1 MSPRTIADLVHRDSP
16 LLRDDM
22 PVVDAVKVVLDSGLP
37 ALPVVNAEE
46 KLVGLFGEREFMGAL
61 FPGYV
66 KELPYAGFVP
76 RSIESVLEKRATCR
90 NELVRQH
97 MNTEHVDVPP
107 DYADV
112 QLAETFL
119 HHRVLIVPVADRGR
133 VQGVITRS
141 EFFAALAER
150 FLEGAPYGD
159 ARPDD

>member
-1 MSPRTIADLVHRDSP
+1 MSPRTIAELVHRDAP

-22 PVVDAVKVVLDSGLP
+22 TVADGVRVVLDTRLP
-37 ALPVVNAEE
+37 ALPVVDGNE
-46 KLVGLFGEREFMGAL
+46 KLVGIFGEREFMGAL

-76 RSIESVLEKRATCR
+76 RSIEAVLEKRAACR
-90 NELVRQH
+90 DETVGKH

-107 DYADV
+107 DFADV

-119 HHRVLIVPVADRGR
+119 HHRVLIVPVAEKGR

-150 FLEGAPYGD
+150 FLNP
-159 ARPDD
+159 

>member
-1 MSPRTIADLVHRDSP
+1 MSPRTITDLVHRDAP

-22 PVVDAVKVVLDSGLP
+22 PLEEAVRAVLDARLP
-37 ALPVVNAEE
+37 ALPVVDAAGR
-46 KLVGLFGEREFMGAL
+46 LLGIFGEREFMGAL

-76 RSIESVLEKRATCR
+76 RSIDSVLEKRQGCR
-90 NELVRQH
+90 QEPVRDH

-107 DYADV
+107 DFADV

-133 VQGVITRS
+133 VVGVITRS
-141 EFFAALAER
+141 DFFAALAER
-150 FLEGAPYGD
+150 FLSS
-159 ARPDD
+159 RT